1 MCMVCG
7 SEGKGGNCR
16 STGVTYEVRCKK
28 CDKRYI
34 GETARNAFTRGRE
47 HWKGIVKKSKDSVF
61 HVHGV
66 EEHGGRVQVKDY
78 EMKVTGVYGGDA
90 TKRQVAEAVTIQHAQ
105 GGLLNRQD
113 EWRQVKLPRINL
125 SLS

>member
-1 MCMVCG
+1 MANFNTG
-7 SEGKGGNCR
+7 SYG
-16 STGVTYEVRCKK
+16 
-28 CDKRYI
+28 RYI
-34 GETARNAFTRGRE
+34 GETAFTRGRE

-90 TKRQVAEAVTIQHAQ
+90 TKRQVAEAVRIQHA
-105 GGLLNRQD
+105 R
-113 EWRQVKLPRINL
+113 R
-125 SLS
+125 S